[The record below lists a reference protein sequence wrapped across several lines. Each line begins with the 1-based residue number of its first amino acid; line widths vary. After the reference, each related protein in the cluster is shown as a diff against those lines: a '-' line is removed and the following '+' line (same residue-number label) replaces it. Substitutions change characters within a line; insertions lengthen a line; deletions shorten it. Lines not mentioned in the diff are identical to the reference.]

1 MILKGSFLMFC
12 VFRLNENVSSPSVGA
27 VKAKAP
33 IRGLN
38 FIPTSRDT
46 LLLAQ
51 SIRLQLSA
59 Q

>member
-1 MILKGSFLMFC
+1 MKSASLTREARCL
-12 VFRLNENVSSPSVGA
+12 VGPI
-27 VKAKAP
+27 KQKAP

>member
-1 MILKGSFLMFC
+1 MESAFFHKEARCL
-12 VFRLNENVSSPSVGA
+12 VGP
-27 VKAKAP
+27 KKQKPP